1 MGGGVRTGTRAD
13 PERARALRERIRAN
27 FDRGADAY
35 ERFEGRSGHFRT
47 LTRALLEMAPLP
59 PGARVL
65 DVGCGTGASTALL
78 LEAAAPRGRVVG
90 VDISLGMLE
99 RARARVP
106 AAAFVQA
113 DACRLDAVFRG
124 PFDAVVYNA
133 VLFMLPDARGS
144 LAGAAA
150 LLASGGVLLASHLE
164 GVYRASDRTAVPELL
179 ASRGLPAGRHA
190 VAGWNLAL
198 ECMED
203 LFDRVETRR
212 LELRMDPDRFFGF
225 YGVEPMSAGLL
236 PRLPYP
242 ERLRAVE
249 ALTAEWARTGD
260 GAIQVWHLACA
271 RRLRPESEGSL
282 A

>member
-1 MGGGVRTGTRAD
+1 MPTDIHAD
-13 PERARALRERIRAN
+13 HERVRALRERIRAN
-27 FDRGADAY
+27 FDRGAGSY
-35 ERFEGRSGHFRT
+35 ERFEARSGHFRT
-47 LTRALLEMAPLP
+47 LTRALLEMAPVS

-78 LEAAAPRGRVVG
+78 AEAAGPRGCVVG
-90 VDISLGMLE
+90 VDISLGMLKK
-99 RARARVP
+99 AQTRVSE
-106 AAAFVQA
+106 AVFVQA

-144 LAGAAA
+144 LAGAAS
-150 LLASGGVLLASHLE
+150 LLDPGGVLLASHLE

-190 VAGWNLAL
+190 VAGWDLAL
-198 ECMED
+198 GCMRN

-212 LELRMDPDRFFGF
+212 LEIRMDPDRFFGF

-236 PRLPYP
+236 PRLPYA

-249 ALTAEWARTGD
+249 TLAAEWTRTGD

-271 RRLRPESEGSL
+271 RGLRPEREGNEG
-282 A
+282 

>member
-1 MGGGVRTGTRAD
+1 MRTDTQTGH
-13 PERARALRERIRAN
+13 ERARALRERIRAN
-27 FDRGADAY
+27 FDRGAGSY
-35 ERFEGRSGHFRT
+35 ERFEARSGHFRT
-47 LTRALLEMAPLP
+47 LTNALLEMAPLS

-65 DVGCGTGASTALL
+65 DVGCGTGASTSVLAG
-78 LEAAAPRGRVVG
+78 AAGPGGRVVG
-90 VDISLGMLE
+90 VDISLGMLKK
-99 RARARVP
+99 AHTRVP
-106 AAAFVQA
+106 EVVFVQA

-150 LLASGGVLLASHLE
+150 LLDPGGVLLASHLE

-190 VAGWNLAL
+190 VAGWDLAL
-198 ECMED
+198 GCMKD
-203 LFDRVETRR
+203 LFERVETRR
-212 LELRMDPDRFFGF
+212 IELHMDPDRFFGF

-236 PRLPYP
+236 PRLPYA

-249 ALTAEWARTGD
+249 TLAAEWTRTGD

-271 RRLRPESEGSL
+271 RGVRPESEGNEG
-282 A
+282 